1 MPLTDTL
8 MALLALGLGAHS
20 AAAALTIIT
29 VTTTTTTTVSACAAS
44 CYPAPSI
51 PGQDQIQSPLTFGDQ
66 PPTPLSA
73 SARPVGN
80 FLPTVVLPAPAI
92 GIPSSAPVEESDG
105 STPSTSSASV
115 TILFDASTVGTV
127 ATSREDDTQTVS
139 TPTTFVT
146 GTRVFTSS
154 GRMTSSEEGLP
165 QYADPTSEVP
175 SYEVDPPSYSETE
188 VPSYGEE
195 PSSDSGPPGYEEP
208 PKYEEPPEYAEP
220 PEYTEPPLYSA
231 PSSQAAFP
239 SDAGSYHVKSA

>member
-1 MPLTDTL
+1 M
-8 MALLALGLGAHS
+8 MALLALGLGAHF

-29 VTTTTTTTVSACAAS
+29 VTATTTTTVSACAAS

-51 PGQDQIQSPLTFGDQ
+51 PGQDQIQRPFGDQ
-66 PPTPLSA
+66 PHTPPLA

-92 GIPSSAPVEESDG
+92 PSSAAVEDADG
-105 STPSTSSASV
+105 EASTPSTSSASV
-115 TILFDASTVGTV
+115 TILFDASTAGTV
-127 ATSREDDTQTVS
+127 ATSRQDDTQTVVS
-139 TPTTFVT
+139 PTTFVT
-146 GTRVFTSS
+146 GTRGSS
-154 GRMTSSEEGLP
+154 TSSEEGLS

-175 SYEVDPPSYSETE
+175 SYEMDPPSYSESE

-195 PSSDSGPPGYEEP
+195 PPSASGPPGYEEP
-208 PKYEEPPEYAEP
+208 PEYVEPPEYA
-220 PEYTEPPLYSA
+220 EPPLYSA

>member
-1 MPLTDTL
+1 M
-8 MALLALGLGAHS
+8 MALLALGLGAHF

-29 VTTTTTTTVSACAAS
+29 VTATTTTTVSACAAS

-51 PGQDQIQSPLTFGDQ
+51 PGQDQIQRPFGDQ
-66 PPTPLSA
+66 PPTPPLA

-92 GIPSSAPVEESDG
+92 PSSAAVEDADGDG

-115 TILFDASTVGTV
+115 TILFDASTAGTV
-127 ATSREDDTQTVS
+127 ATSRQDDTQTVVS
-139 TPTTFVT
+139 PTTFVT
-146 GTRVFTSS
+146 GTRGSS
-154 GRMTSSEEGLP
+154 TSSEEGLS

-175 SYEVDPPSYSETE
+175 SYEMDPPSYSESE

-195 PSSDSGPPGYEEP
+195 PPSASGPPGYEEP
-208 PKYEEPPEYAEP
+208 PEYVEPPEYAEP
-220 PEYTEPPLYSA
+220 PLYSV
-231 PSSQAAFP
+231 PSSQAAIP